1 MNALPINEV
10 LPELVNTLR
19 KETNAVLVAAP
30 GAGKTTR
37 VPLALRE
44 EAWLHNR
51 RIVML
56 VPRRLAARQAATY
69 MAALL
74 GEEVGQTVGYRVKR
88 EARVGP
94 DTRIEVITEG
104 ILTRMLQDDPEL
116 SDVGLV
122 IFDEFHERNLHADLG
137 LALSLQAQSLFR
149 EDLRILVM
157 SATLDAEPVSA
168 LLGNAPVINSKGRMF
183 PVETKFLDSPMEGR
197 LEEVVVQMIF
207 QALRQEDGD
216 MLVFL
221 PGAKEIHRVQEL
233 LEQSGVGTN
242 IRIAPLYGN
251 LSQEEQD
258 KAIQPWKTGERK
270 IVLATTIAETS
281 LTVEGVRIVIDSG
294 LKRVPRFSPRTGMTR
309 LETAKVSRASA
320 DQRRGRAG
328 RLAPGACFRL
338 WTEQEDRMLIP
349 QQAPEIMEA
358 DLTVLTLEL
367 ALWGVGAP
375 EELDWLNPPPKA
387 AMAQAQELLLQL
399 GALDER
405 KQITPHGR
413 VLAGMGVH
421 PRLGH
426 MIQKANELGQGELA
440 CELAVLLEER
450 DIVRGRQASAD
461 ADMRTRVELL
471 RQVANKQSG
480 AVELSIDVGACKR
493 LWKEAAHFKRVWI
506 NNNPSDT
513 SIRTEATGRLLAF
526 AYPDRIAQ
534 RRADGRYLL
543 RNGRGAAFSV
553 QQPLTASPYIVAAEL
568 DDQGADS
575 RILLAASLE
584 ESELLNDCAMQIT
597 ERMNVWWEHTAGA
610 VRSRK
615 QKRLGAI
622 LLADI
627 PAEASPDEVL
637 TALLEGIKEEG
648 LEILPWNRQ
657 ARQYRERL
665 LFMHR
670 LEEGW
675 ANMEDEALLASLEEW
690 LAPHVYG
697 FKRKEDLQ
705 SLSVTTLLECML
717 SWEQRRQLDEYAPT
731 HVIVPSGS
739 KIPVDYSDPV
749 APVLSVRL
757 QELFGWQDSP
767 RIGRGRVPL
776 TLHLLSPAHRPV
788 QVTRDLASFWA
799 HAYFEVKKDLKGRYP
814 KHYWPDDPLAAIPTN
829 RTRPRI

>member
-37 VPLALRE
+37 VPLALRD

-56 VPRRLAARQAATY
+56 VPRRLAARQAAAY

-88 EARVGP
+88 ESRVGP
-94 DTRIEVITEG
+94 GTRIEVITEG

-137 LALSLQAQSLFR
+137 LALSLQAQGLFR

-168 LLGNAPVINSKGRMF
+168 LLGNAPVISSKGRMF
-183 PVETKFLDSPMEGR
+183 PVETHFLTSPMEGR
-197 LEEVVVQMIF
+197 LEEAVVQMIF
-207 QALRQEDGD
+207 HALRQEEGD

-221 PGAKEIHRVQEL
+221 PGAREIHRVQEL
-233 LEQSGVGTN
+233 LEQSGVGSN
-242 IRIAPLYGN
+242 IRIAPLCGN
-251 LSQEEQD
+251 LPQEEQD
-258 KAIQPWKTGERK
+258 KAIQPGKTGERK

-309 LETAKVSRASA
+309 LETAKVSKASA

-328 RLAPGACFRL
+328 RLAPGVCFRL

-358 DLTVLTLEL
+358 DLAVLALEL
-367 ALWGVGAP
+367 ALWGVGAA
-375 EELDWLNPPPKA
+375 EELDWLNPPPKP

-399 GALDER
+399 GAFDER

-426 MIQKANELGQGELA
+426 MIQKANELGEGELA

-461 ADMRTRVELL
+461 ADMRTRVEML

-480 AVELSIDVGACKR
+480 AGELPIDAGACKR
-493 LWKEAAHFKRVWI
+493 LWKEAAHFKRIWI
-506 NNNPSDT
+506 NNKPGDT
-513 SIRTEATGRLLAF
+513 SARTEATGRLLAF

-553 QQPLTASPYIVAAEL
+553 QQPLAASPYIVAAEL

-575 RILLAASLE
+575 RILLAASVE

-597 ERMNVWWEHTAGA
+597 ERMNVWWERTAGA

-615 QKRLGAI
+615 QKRLGSI

-627 PAEASPDEVL
+627 AAEASPDEVL
-637 TALLEGIKEEG
+637 TALLDGIKEEG

-675 ANMEDEALLASLEEW
+675 PNVEDEALLVSLEEW

-705 SLSVTTLLECML
+705 SLSVTTLLESML

-739 KIPVDYSDPV
+739 KIPVDYSDPA

-767 RIGRGRVPL
+767 RIGRGRVAL

>member
-37 VPLALRE
+37 VPLALRD

-56 VPRRLAARQAATY
+56 VPRRLAARQAAAY

-88 EARVGP
+88 ESRVGP
-94 DTRIEVITEG
+94 GTRIEVITEG

-137 LALSLQAQSLFR
+137 LALSLQAQGLFR

-168 LLGNAPVINSKGRMF
+168 LLGNAPVISSKGRLF
-183 PVETKFLDSPMEGR
+183 PVETHFLTSPMEGR
-197 LEEVVVQMIF
+197 LEEGVVQMIF
-207 QALRQEDGD
+207 HALRQEEGD

-233 LEQSGVGTN
+233 LEQSGVGSN

-258 KAIQPWKTGERK
+258 KAILPGKTGERK

-309 LETAKVSRASA
+309 LETAKVSKASA

-328 RLAPGACFRL
+328 RLAPGVCFRL
-338 WTEQEDRMLIP
+338 WTEQEDRMLVP

-358 DLTVLTLEL
+358 DLAVLALEL

-375 EELDWLNPPPKA
+375 EELDWLNPPPKP

-399 GALDER
+399 GAFDER
-405 KQITPHGR
+405 KQITSHGR

-426 MIQKANELGQGELA
+426 MIQKANELGEGELA

-461 ADMRTRVELL
+461 ADMRTRVEML

-480 AVELSIDVGACKR
+480 AGELPIDAGACKR
-493 LWKEAAHFKRVWI
+493 LWKEAAHFKRIWI
-506 NNNPSDT
+506 NNKPGDT
-513 SIRTEATGRLLAF
+513 SARTEVTGRLLAF

-553 QQPLTASPYIVAAEL
+553 QQPLAASPYIVAAEL

-575 RILLAASLE
+575 RILLAASVE

-615 QKRLGAI
+615 QKRLGSI

-627 PAEASPDEVL
+627 AAEASPDEVL
-637 TALLEGIKEEG
+637 TALLDGIKEEG

-665 LFMHR
+665 LFIHR

-675 ANMEDEALLASLEEW
+675 PNVEDEALLVSLEEW
-690 LAPHVYG
+690 LGPHVYG
-697 FKRKEDLQ
+697 FKKKEDLQ
-705 SLSVTTLLECML
+705 SLSVTTLLEGML

-739 KIPVDYSDPV
+739 KIPVDYSDPA

>member
-1 MNALPINEV
+1 MNALPIDEI

-56 VPRRLAARQAATY
+56 VPRRLAARQAAAY

-88 EARVGP
+88 ESRVGTG
-94 DTRIEVITEG
+94 TRIEVITEG

-168 LLGNAPVINSKGRMF
+168 LMENAPVVSSKGRMF
-183 PVETKFLDSPMEGR
+183 PVETYYLTTPMEGR
-197 LEEVVVQMIF
+197 LEEAVVQMIL
-207 QALRQEDGD
+207 QALSKEEGD

-221 PGAKEIHRVQEL
+221 PGAKEIHRVQGL
-233 LEQSGVGTN
+233 LEQSGVVSN

-258 KAIQPWKTGERK
+258 KAIQPGKTGERK
-270 IVLATTIAETS
+270 IVLATSIAETS

-309 LETAKVSRASA
+309 LETAKVSKAAA

-328 RLAPGACFRL
+328 RLAPGVCYRL

-349 QQAPEIMEA
+349 QQVPEIMEA
-358 DLTVLTLEL
+358 DLAVLALEL

-387 AMAQAQELLLQL
+387 AMAQAQELLHQL
-399 GALDER
+399 GALDE
-405 KQITPHGR
+405 KTQITPHGR

-426 MIQKANELGQGELA
+426 MIQKANELGEGELA

-480 AVELSIDVGACKR
+480 AAELPIDGGACRR
-493 LWKEAAHFKRVWI
+493 LWKEAAHFKRVWA
-506 NNNPSDT
+506 NKPSDT
-513 SIRTEATGRLLAF
+513 STRTEATGRLLAF

-543 RNGRGAAFSV
+543 CNGRGAAFSV
-553 QQPLTASPYIVAAEL
+553 QQPLAASPYIVAAEL

-575 RILLAASLE
+575 RILLAASVE
-584 ESELLNDCAMQIT
+584 ESTLLNDCAMQIT
-597 ERMNVWWEHTAGA
+597 ERMNVWWEHTARA

-622 LLADI
+622 LLSDT
-627 PAEASPDEVL
+627 PAEASPDEL
-637 TALLEGIKEEG
+637 LAAFLEGIKEEG

-665 LFMHR
+665 TIMTR

-675 ANMEDEALLASLEEW
+675 PNVDDEALLASLEEW

-705 SLSVTTLLECML
+705 SLSVTTILESIL

-739 KIPVDYSDPV
+739 KIPVDYSDPT

-767 RIGRGRVPL
+767 RIGRGKVPL

-829 RTRPRI
+829 RTRPRN

>member
-1 MNALPINEV
+1 MNVLPINEV

-19 KETNAVLVAAP
+19 NETNAVLVAAP

-44 EAWLHNR
+44 EAWLYNR

-56 VPRRLAARQAATY
+56 VPRRLAARQAAAY

-88 EARVGP
+88 ESRVGP
-94 DTRIEVITEG
+94 DTQIEVITEG

-137 LALSLQAQSLFR
+137 LALSLQAQGLFR

-168 LLGNAPVINSKGRMF
+168 LLGDAPVVSSKGRMF
-183 PVETKFLDSPMEGR
+183 PVETHFLTSPMQGR
-197 LEEVVVQMIF
+197 LEEAVVQMIF
-207 QALRQEDGD
+207 HALGQEEGD

-233 LEQSGVGTN
+233 LEQSGVGTH

-258 KAIQPWKTGERK
+258 KAIQSGKTGERK
-270 IVLATTIAETS
+270 IVLATSIAETS

-328 RLAPGACFRL
+328 RLAPGVCFRM

-358 DLTVLTLEL
+358 DLAVLALEL

-375 EELDWLNPPPKA
+375 EELDWLNLPPKA

-413 VLAGMGVH
+413 VLAGMGVY

-426 MIQKANELGQGELA
+426 MIQKANELGEGELA

-450 DIVRGRQASAD
+450 DIVRGRQASAN

-471 RQVANKQSG
+471 RQAANKQSG
-480 AVELSIDVGACKR
+480 AAELPIDAGACKR
-493 LWKEAAHFKRVWI
+493 LWKEAAHFKRVWAK
-506 NNNPSDT
+506 NQSGDT
-513 SIRTEATGRLLAF
+513 STRTEATGRLLAF

-553 QQPLTASPYIVAAEL
+553 QQPLAASPYIVAAEL

-575 RILLAASLE
+575 RILLAASVG

-615 QKRLGAI
+615 QKRLGA
-622 LLADI
+622 LLVADL

-637 TALLEGIKEEG
+637 TAFLDGIREEG

-675 ANMEDEALLASLEEW
+675 PNVEDEALLASLEEW

-705 SLSVTTLLECML
+705 SLSVTTLLESML

-739 KIPVDYSDPV
+739 KIPVDYSDPA

-767 RIGRGRVPL
+767 RIGRGRVSL
-776 TLHLLSPAHRPV
+776 TMHLLSPAHRPV
-788 QVTRDLASFWA
+788 QVTRDLESFWA

-814 KHYWPDDPLAAIPTN
+814 KHYWPDDPLVAIPTN
-829 RTRPRI
+829 RTRPRT

>member
-1 MNALPINEV
+1 MNALPIDEV
-10 LPELVNTLR
+10 LPELVNTLC
-19 KETNAVLVAAP
+19 EHTNAVLVASP

-44 EAWLHNR
+44 EAWLDNR

-56 VPRRLAARQAATY
+56 VPRRLAARQAAAY

-88 EARVGP
+88 DSRVGP
-94 DTRIEVITEG
+94 STRIEVITEG

-116 SDVGLV
+116 ADVGLV
-122 IFDEFHERNLHADLG
+122 IFDEFHERSLHADLG

-149 EDLRILVM
+149 EDLCILVM
-157 SATLDAEPVSA
+157 SATLAAEPVSA
-168 LLGNAPVINSKGRMF
+168 LLGNAPVVISEGRMF
-183 PVETKFLDSPMEGR
+183 PVETHFLTTPLAGR
-197 LEEVVVQMIF
+197 LEEAVVQVILG
-207 QALRQEDGD
+207 ALRQEDGD

-221 PGAKEIHRVQEL
+221 PGAKEIHRVKDL
-233 LEQSGVGTN
+233 LEQSGAVTN

-251 LSQEEQD
+251 LPQDEQD
-258 KAIQPWKTGERK
+258 RAIQPTEAGERK
-270 IVLATTIAETS
+270 IVLATSIAETS

-294 LKRVPRFSPRTGMTR
+294 LKRVPHFSPRTGMTR
-309 LETAKVSRASA
+309 LTTAKVSKASA
-320 DQRRGRAG
+320 EQRRGRAG
-328 RLAPGACFRL
+328 RLTPGVCYRL

-349 QQAPEIMEA
+349 QQAPEMMEA
-358 DLTVLTLEL
+358 DLAALALEL
-367 ALWGVGAP
+367 AMWGVASP

-413 VLAGMGVH
+413 VLAVMGIH

-426 MIQKANELGQGELA
+426 MIQKANELGEGELA

-461 ADMRTRVELL
+461 ADMCKRVALL

-480 AVELSIDVGACKR
+480 ATELPIDAGACRR
-493 LWKEAAHFKRVWI
+493 LWSEASHFKRTWAK
-506 NNNPSDT
+506 NNPRDT
-513 SIRTEATGRLLAF
+513 SAHTEATGRLLAF

-534 RRADGRYLL
+534 RRGDGRYLL
-543 RNGRGAAFSV
+543 CNGRGAAFSV
-553 QQPLTASPYIVAAEL
+553 QQPLAASPYIVAAEL
-568 DDQGADS
+568 DDQGTDS
-575 RILLAASLE
+575 RILLAASVE
-584 ESELLNDCAMQIT
+584 ESELLRDCATQIT
-597 ERMNVWWEHTAGA
+597 EHMNVWWEHSAGA

-615 QKRLGAI
+615 QKRLGVI
-622 LLADI
+622 LLSDS
-627 PAEASPDEVL
+627 PAEASPDAMVA
-637 TALLEGIKEEG
+637 ALLDGIKEEG
-648 LEILPWNRQ
+648 LAILPWNRQ
-657 ARQYRERL
+657 SSQYRERL
-665 LFMHR
+665 MFMYR

-675 ANMEDEALLASLEEW
+675 PNVEDEALLGSLEEW

-697 FKRKEDLQ
+697 YKRKEDLQ
-705 SLSVTTLLECML
+705 SLSVQSMLEGML

-739 KIPVDYSDPV
+739 KIPVDYSDPA
-749 APVLSVRL
+749 APILSVRL
-757 QELFGWQDSP
+757 QELFGWQDAP

-799 HAYFEVKKDLKGRYP
+799 QTYFEVKKDLKGRYP

>member
-44 EAWLHNR
+44 EAWLQNR

-74 GEEVGQTVGYRVKR
+74 GEAVGQTVGYRVKR
-88 EARVGP
+88 ESRVGP

-168 LLGNAPVINSKGRMF
+168 LLGNAPVVNSKGRMF
-183 PVETKFLDSPMEGR
+183 PVETHFLTSPMEGR

-207 QALRQEDGD
+207 QALRQEEGD

-242 IRIAPLYGN
+242 LRIAPLYGN

-258 KAIQPWKTGERK
+258 KAIQPGKTGERK

-309 LETAKVSRASA
+309 LETAKVSKASA

-328 RLAPGACFRL
+328 RLAPGVCFRL

-358 DLTVLTLEL
+358 DLAVLALEL
-367 ALWGVGAP
+367 ALWGVGSSD
-375 EELDWLNPPPKA
+375 ELDWLNPPPKA
-387 AMAQAQELLLQL
+387 AMAQAQELLHQL
-399 GALDER
+399 GALDES

-426 MIQKANELGQGELA
+426 MIQKANELGHGELA

-450 DIVRGRQASAD
+450 DIVRGRHALAD

-480 AVELSIDVGACKR
+480 AVELPIDVGACKR
-493 LWKEAAHFKRVWI
+493 LWKEAAYFKRVWI
-506 NNNPSDT
+506 NNKPSDT
-513 SIRTEATGRLLAF
+513 STRTEATGRLLAF

-553 QQPLTASPYIVAAEL
+553 QQPLIASPYIVAAEL

-575 RILLAASLE
+575 RILLAASVA
-584 ESELLNDCAMQIT
+584 ESELLNDCTMQIT

-627 PAEASPDEVL
+627 PAEASTDEVL
-637 TALLEGIKEEG
+637 TAFLDGIKEEG
-648 LEILPWNRQ
+648 LESLPWNRQ

-670 LEEGW
+670 LEEDW
-675 ANMEDEALLASLEEW
+675 PNVEEEALLTSLEEW

-705 SLSVTTLLECML
+705 SLTVTTLLESML

-739 KIPVDYSDPV
+739 KIPVDYSDPA

>member
-19 KETNAVLVAAP
+19 KETNTVLVAAP

-37 VPLALRE
+37 VPLALRD

-56 VPRRLAARQAATY
+56 VPRRLAARQAAAY

-88 EARVGP
+88 ESRVGP
-94 DTRIEVITEG
+94 GTRIEVITEG

-116 SDVGLV
+116 SNVGLV

-137 LALSLQAQSLFR
+137 LALSLQAQGLFR

-168 LLGNAPVINSKGRMF
+168 LLGNAPVISSKGRMF
-183 PVETKFLDSPMEGR
+183 PVETHFLTSPMEGR
-197 LEEVVVQMIF
+197 LEEAVVQMIF
-207 QALRQEDGD
+207 HALRQEEGD

-233 LEQSGVGTN
+233 LEQSGVGSN

-251 LSQEEQD
+251 LPQEEQD
-258 KAIQPWKTGERK
+258 KAILPGKTGERK

-309 LETAKVSRASA
+309 LETAKVSKASA

-328 RLAPGACFRL
+328 RLAPGVCFRL
-338 WTEQEDRMLIP
+338 WTEQEDRMLVP

-358 DLTVLTLEL
+358 DLAVLALEL

-375 EELDWLNPPPKA
+375 EELDWLNPPPKP

-399 GALDER
+399 GAFDER

-426 MIQKANELGQGELA
+426 MIQKANELGEGELA

-461 ADMRTRVELL
+461 ADMRTRVEML

-480 AVELSIDVGACKR
+480 AGELPIDAGACKR
-493 LWKEAAHFKRVWI
+493 LWKEAAHFKRIWI
-506 NNNPSDT
+506 NNKPGDT
-513 SIRTEATGRLLAF
+513 SARTEATGRLLAF

-553 QQPLTASPYIVAAEL
+553 QQPLAASPYIVAAEL

-575 RILLAASLE
+575 RILLAASVE

-615 QKRLGAI
+615 QKRLGSI

-627 PAEASPDEVL
+627 AAEASPDEVL
-637 TALLEGIKEEG
+637 TALLDGIKEEG

-675 ANMEDEALLASLEEW
+675 PNVADEALLVSLEEW
-690 LAPHVYG
+690 LGPHVYG
-697 FKRKEDLQ
+697 FKKKEDLQ
-705 SLSVTTLLECML
+705 SLSVTTLLEGML
-717 SWEQRRQLDEYAPT
+717 SWEQRRQLDEYAQT

-739 KIPVDYSDPV
+739 KIPVDYSDPA

-814 KHYWPDDPLAAIPTN
+814 KHYWPDDPLAAVPTN

>member
-37 VPLALRE
+37 VPLALRD

-56 VPRRLAARQAATY
+56 VPRRLAARQAAAY

-88 EARVGP
+88 ESRVGP
-94 DTRIEVITEG
+94 GTRIEVITEG

-116 SDVGLV
+116 SNVGLV

-137 LALSLQAQSLFR
+137 LALSLQAQGLFR

-168 LLGNAPVINSKGRMF
+168 LLGNAPVISSKGRMF
-183 PVETKFLDSPMEGR
+183 PVETHFLTSPMEGR
-197 LEEVVVQMIF
+197 LEEAVVQMIF
-207 QALRQEDGD
+207 HALRQEEGD

-233 LEQSGVGTN
+233 LEQSGVGSN

-251 LSQEEQD
+251 LPQEEQD
-258 KAIQPWKTGERK
+258 KAILPGKTGERK

-309 LETAKVSRASA
+309 LETAKVSKASA

-328 RLAPGACFRL
+328 RLAPGVCFRL
-338 WTEQEDRMLIP
+338 WTEQEDRMLVP

-358 DLTVLTLEL
+358 DLAVLALEL

-375 EELDWLNPPPKA
+375 EELDWLNPPPKP

-399 GALDER
+399 GAFDER

-426 MIQKANELGQGELA
+426 MIQKANELGEGELA

-461 ADMRTRVELL
+461 ADMRTRVEML

-480 AVELSIDVGACKR
+480 AGELPIDAGACKR
-493 LWKEAAHFKRVWI
+493 LWKEAAHFKRIWI
-506 NNNPSDT
+506 NNKPGDT
-513 SIRTEATGRLLAF
+513 SARTEATGRLLAF

-553 QQPLTASPYIVAAEL
+553 QQPLAASPYIVAAEL

-575 RILLAASLE
+575 RILLAASVE

-615 QKRLGAI
+615 QKRLGSI

-627 PAEASPDEVL
+627 AAEASPDEVL
-637 TALLEGIKEEG
+637 TALLDGIKEEG

-675 ANMEDEALLASLEEW
+675 PNVADEALLVSLEEW
-690 LAPHVYG
+690 LGPHVYG
-697 FKRKEDLQ
+697 FKKKEDLQ
-705 SLSVTTLLECML
+705 SLAVTTLLEGML

-739 KIPVDYSDPV
+739 KIPVDYSDSA

-829 RTRPRI
+829 RTRPRL

>member
-1 MNALPINEV
+1 MNALPIDEI

-51 RIVML
+51 KIVML
-56 VPRRLAARQAATY
+56 VPRRLAARQAAAY

-88 EARVGP
+88 ESRVGAG
-94 DTRIEVITEG
+94 TRIEVITEG

-168 LLGNAPVINSKGRMF
+168 LMGNAPVVSSKGRMF
-183 PVETKFLDSPMEGR
+183 PVETYFLTTPMEGR
-197 LEEVVVQMIF
+197 LEEAVVQLIF
-207 QALRQEDGD
+207 QAMRKEEGD
-216 MLVFL
+216 LLVFL
-221 PGAKEIHRVQEL
+221 PGAKEIHRVQDL
-233 LEQSGVGTN
+233 LEQSGVVSN

-258 KAIQPWKTGERK
+258 KAIQPGKTGERK
-270 IVLATTIAETS
+270 IVLATSIAETS

-309 LETAKVSRASA
+309 LETAKVSKASA

-328 RLAPGACFRL
+328 RLAPGVCYRL

-358 DLTVLTLEL
+358 DLTVLALEL

-375 EELDWLNPPPKA
+375 EELDWLNSPPKA
-387 AMAQAQELLLQL
+387 AMAQAQELLFQL

-426 MIQKANELGQGELA
+426 MIQKANELGEGELA

-471 RQVANKQSG
+471 RQVANKQSS
-480 AVELSIDVGACKR
+480 AVELPIDVGACRR
-493 LWKEAAHFKRVWI
+493 LWNEAAHFKRVWVNKP
-506 NNNPSDT
+506 NNT
-513 SIRTEATGRLLAF
+513 STRTETTGRLLAF

-553 QQPLTASPYIVAAEL
+553 QQPLAASPYIVAAEL
-568 DDQGADS
+568 DDHGADS
-575 RILLAASLE
+575 RILLAANVE

-622 LLADI
+622 LLADS
-627 PAEASPDEVL
+627 PAEASPDTML
-637 TALLEGIKEEG
+637 TAFLEGIKEEG

-665 LFMHR
+665 MFMAR

-675 ANMEDEALLASLEEW
+675 PNVDEEALLASLEEW

-705 SLSVTTLLECML
+705 SLSVTTILESML

-739 KIPVDYSDPV
+739 KIPVDYSDPA

-767 RIGRGRVPL
+767 RIGKGRVPL

-829 RTRPRI
+829 RTRPRN

>member
-37 VPLALRE
+37 VPLALRD

-56 VPRRLAARQAATY
+56 VPRRLAARQAAAY

-88 EARVGP
+88 ESRVGP
-94 DTRIEVITEG
+94 GTRIEVITEG

-122 IFDEFHERNLHADLG
+122 IFYEFHERNLHADLG
-137 LALSLQAQSLFR
+137 LALSLQAQGLFR

-168 LLGNAPVINSKGRMF
+168 LLGNAPVISSKGRMF
-183 PVETKFLDSPMEGR
+183 PVETHFLTSPMEGR
-197 LEEVVVQMIF
+197 LEEAVVQMISH
-207 QALRQEDGD
+207 ALRQEEGD

-221 PGAKEIHRVQEL
+221 PGAREIHRVQEL
-233 LEQSGVGTN
+233 LEQSGVGSN

-251 LSQEEQD
+251 LPQEEQD
-258 KAIQPWKTGERK
+258 KAIQPGKTGERK

-281 LTVEGVRIVIDSG
+281 LTVEGIRIVIDSG

-309 LETAKVSRASA
+309 LETAKVSKASA

-328 RLAPGACFRL
+328 RLAPGVCFRL

-358 DLTVLTLEL
+358 DLAVLALEL
-367 ALWGVGAP
+367 ALWGVGAA
-375 EELDWLNPPPKA
+375 EELDWLNPPPKP

-399 GALDER
+399 GAFDER

-426 MIQKANELGQGELA
+426 MIQKANELGEGELA

-461 ADMRTRVELL
+461 ADMRTRVEML

-480 AVELSIDVGACKR
+480 AGELPIDAGACKR
-493 LWKEAAHFKRVWI
+493 LWKEAAHFKRIWI
-506 NNNPSDT
+506 NNKPGDT
-513 SIRTEATGRLLAF
+513 SARTEATGRLLAF

-534 RRADGRYLL
+534 RRTDGRYLL

-553 QQPLTASPYIVAAEL
+553 QQPLAASPYIVAAEL

-575 RILLAASLE
+575 RILLAASVE

-597 ERMNVWWEHTAGA
+597 ERMNVWWERTAGA

-615 QKRLGAI
+615 QKRLGSI

-627 PAEASPDEVL
+627 AAESSPDEVL
-637 TALLEGIKEEG
+637 TALLDGIKEEG

-675 ANMEDEALLASLEEW
+675 PNVEDEALLVSLEEW

-705 SLSVTTLLECML
+705 SLSVTTLLESML

-739 KIPVDYSDPV
+739 KIPVDYSDPA

-767 RIGRGRVPL
+767 RIGRGRVAL

-829 RTRPRI
+829 RTHPRI

>member
-10 LPELVNTLR
+10 LPELVGTLC

-88 EARVGP
+88 ESRVGP
-94 DTRIEVITEG
+94 GTRIEVITEG

-168 LLGNAPVINSKGRMF
+168 LLGNAPVISSKGRMF
-183 PVETKFLDSPMEGR
+183 PVETHFLTSPMEGR
-197 LEEVVVQMIF
+197 LEEAVVQMIF
-207 QALRQEDGD
+207 QALRQEEGD

-221 PGAKEIHRVQEL
+221 PGAKEIHRVQGL

-258 KAIQPWKTGERK
+258 KAIQPGKTGERK
-270 IVLATTIAETS
+270 IVLATSIAETS

-309 LETAKVSRASA
+309 LETAKVSKASA

-328 RLAPGACFRL
+328 RLTPGVCYRL

-349 QQAPEIMEA
+349 QQTPEIMEA
-358 DLTVLTLEL
+358 DLAVLALEL
-367 ALWGVGAP
+367 ALWGVGSSD
-375 EELDWLNPPPKA
+375 ELDWLNPPPKP

-426 MIQKANELGQGELA
+426 MIQKANELGEGELA

-461 ADMRTRVELL
+461 ADMRSRVELL
-471 RQVANKQSG
+471 RQVANKQSE
-480 AVELSIDVGACKR
+480 AVELPIDVGTCKR
-493 LWKEAAHFKRVWI
+493 LWKEAAHFKRGWA
-506 NNNPSDT
+506 NNQSGDNST
-513 SIRTEATGRLLAF
+513 CTEATGRLLAF

-553 QQPLTASPYIVAAEL
+553 QQPLAASPYIVAAEL

-575 RILLAASLE
+575 RILLAASVE
-584 ESELLNDCAMQIT
+584 ESELLKDCAMQIT

-627 PAEASPDEVL
+627 AAEASPDEVL
-637 TALLEGIKEEG
+637 TAFLDGIKEEG

-665 LFMHR
+665 LFMQR

-675 ANMEDEALLASLEEW
+675 PNVEDEALLVSLEEW

-705 SLSVTTLLECML
+705 SLSVATLLESML

-739 KIPVDYSDPV
+739 KIPVDYSDPA

>member
-44 EAWLHNR
+44 EAWLQNR

-88 EARVGP
+88 ESRVGP

-168 LLGNAPVINSKGRMF
+168 LLGNAPVVSSKGRMF
-183 PVETKFLDSPMEGR
+183 PVETHFLTSPLEGR
-197 LEEVVVQMIF
+197 LEEAVVQMIS
-207 QALRQEDGD
+207 QALRHEEGD

-242 IRIAPLYGN
+242 LRIAPLYGN
-251 LSQEEQD
+251 LAQEEQD
-258 KAIQPWKTGERK
+258 KAIQPGKTGERK

-328 RLAPGACFRL
+328 RLAPGVCFRL
-338 WTEQEDRMLIP
+338 WTEQEERMLIP

-358 DLTVLTLEL
+358 DLAVLALEL
-367 ALWGVGAP
+367 ALWGVGSSD
-375 EELDWLNPPPKA
+375 ELDWLNPPPKA
-387 AMAQAQELLLQL
+387 AMAQAQELLHQL

-426 MIQKANELGQGELA
+426 MIQKANKLGQGELA

-471 RQVANKQSG
+471 RQIANKQSG

-493 LWKEAAHFKRVWI
+493 LWKESAYFKRVWI
-506 NNNPSDT
+506 NNKPSDT
-513 SIRTEATGRLLAF
+513 STRAEATGRLLAF

-534 RRADGRYLL
+534 RRPDGRYLL

-597 ERMNVWWEHTAGA
+597 ERMNVWWEHSAGA

-637 TALLEGIKEEG
+637 TAFLDGIKEEG

-670 LEEGW
+670 LEEDW
-675 ANMEDEALLASLEEW
+675 PNVKEEALVASLEEW

-705 SLSVTTLLECML
+705 SLSVTTLLESML

-739 KIPVDYSDPV
+739 KIPVYYSDPA

>member
-56 VPRRLAARQAATY
+56 VPRRLAARQAAAY

-74 GEEVGQTVGYRVKR
+74 GEEVGQSVGYRVKR
-88 EARVGP
+88 ESRVGP

-116 SDVGLV
+116 ADVGLV

-168 LLGNAPVINSKGRMF
+168 LLGNAPVVSSKGRMF
-183 PVETKFLDSPMEGR
+183 PVETHFLPSPIEGR
-197 LEEVVVQMIF
+197 LEEAVVQMIF
-207 QALRQEDGD
+207 HALRQEEGD

-233 LEQSGVGTN
+233 LEQSGVGT

-251 LSQEEQD
+251 LSHEEQD
-258 KAIQPWKTGERK
+258 KAIQPGKTGERK
-270 IVLATTIAETS
+270 IVLATSIAETS

-309 LETAKVSRASA
+309 LETTKVSKASA

-328 RLAPGACFRL
+328 RLVPGVCFRL

-358 DLTVLTLEL
+358 ELAVLALEL

-375 EELDWLNPPPKA
+375 EELHWLNPPPKP

-399 GALDER
+399 GAFDER

-426 MIQKANELGQGELA
+426 MIQKANELGEGELA

-480 AVELSIDVGACKR
+480 AGELPIDVGACKR
-493 LWKEAAHFKRVWI
+493 LWKEATHFKRVWI
-506 NNNPSDT
+506 NNKPSDT
-513 SIRTEATGRLLAF
+513 STRTEATGRLLAF

-543 RNGRGAAFSV
+543 RNGRGAAFPV
-553 QQPLTASPYIVAAEL
+553 QQPLAASPYIVAAEL

-575 RILLAASLE
+575 RILLAASVE
-584 ESELLNDCAMQIT
+584 ESELLNDCVMQIT

-622 LLADI
+622 QLADI
-627 PAEASPDEVL
+627 PAEASQDEIV
-637 TALLEGIKEEG
+637 TAFLGGIKEEG

-675 ANMEDEALLASLEEW
+675 PNVEDEALLASLEEW

-705 SLSVTTLLECML
+705 SLSVTTLLENML
-717 SWEQRRQLDEYAPT
+717 SWEQRRQLDEFAPT

-739 KIPVDYSDPV
+739 KIPVDYSDPA